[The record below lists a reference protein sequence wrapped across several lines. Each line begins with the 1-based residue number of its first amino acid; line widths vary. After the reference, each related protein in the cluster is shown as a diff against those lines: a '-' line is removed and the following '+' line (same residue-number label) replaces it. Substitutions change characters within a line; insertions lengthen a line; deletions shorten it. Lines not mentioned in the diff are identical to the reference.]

1 MSEDAPERSGDDA
14 SAEPGEADPASRDAW
29 TDGGQPVQAGQM
41 SSDRRKYL
49 KYLIALAVGIPV
61 ALEAGTFFG
70 LLQGQ
75 VGDEQGLS
83 VGEDLLAETSRPET
97 VDTLAVAG
105 GTFELS
111 VTVENTGDVDYGVS
125 ISEVKLSNGETL
137 SGDASV
143 GPIAPGDT
151 ATLAGE
157 WSLPDGVTP
166 TALVVTAREYRDGT
180 AEVVAAS
187 TVDLAFDG

>member
-1 MSEDAPERSGDDA
+1 MSEDAPERGRDDA
-14 SAEPGEADPASRDAW
+14 GVESDEAATRDPW

-41 SSDRRKYL
+41 TGGRRKYL

-75 VGDEQGLS
+75 VGDEKGLS

-97 VDTLAVAG
+97 VDTLAVG
-105 GTFELS
+105 SGTFELS
-111 VTVENTGDVDYGVS
+111 VTVENTGDVAYGVAV
-125 ISEVKLSNGETL
+125 SEVKLSNGETL
-137 SGDASV
+137 AGDASV

-157 WSLPDGVTP
+157 WSLPEGATP
-166 TALVVTAREYRDGT
+166 TALVVTAREYGDGT